1 MESVDSAAARRTY
14 LRLIEPVKGRII
26 GNVAIAA
33 LSSACEFVPYLAIAR
48 VAQLSIT
55 EGVPPSDV
63 LAMWVLVAVAGAAAG
78 RMLFSMATGR
88 CHYADADFRVHVRT
102 VLIEHL
108 GKIPLGWFNDNSSA
122 QVKQAATDDVLN
134 LHQSVGHAPVDVT
147 AALLSPLIPLVYL
160 FTVDVRFA
168 LLLVAYFVVVIGV
181 AWPFMMRD
189 FGPLNKRFNEAM
201 VEVSSAAVEM
211 VEGIAVIK
219 TFGSRS
225 RAGARY
231 RAATE
236 ELAKACYVWTK
247 RNGNAFSWVS
257 ALFSPGAMLVVL
269 LAATLAFVANG
280 VLPLERCVPFL
291 VLGVGVLA
299 GLVNLFRSIRMLQMS
314 LQAADHLASVLNVA
328 PLAEPERPR
337 PAAEGPVRM
346 EFEGVAFAYGEN
358 LPFVLQDVDVAL
370 EPGTVTALVG
380 DSGSGKT
387 TLARLIPRFWDPVSG
402 SVRMNGTELPQMASG
417 EVLSRVAV
425 VFQDS
430 MLLRASIADNIRLG
444 RPGATDEQVQAAAR
458 QAQIHDRV
466 MELPQGYDTVLGS
479 EGSDL
484 SGGEA
489 QRVAIARAIVQDAP
503 ILVLDE
509 ATAHADPENE
519 TAIQKALN
527 ALAKGRT
534 TVVIAHRLDT
544 IVHADQIL
552 VLVGGKVVERGVH
565 EELLAADG
573 HYAALWRSQQVDA
586 LEKALLVEGAAMRGA
601 AAGPQE
607 ADGEAEPNG
616 ADSRESE
623 ER

>member
-269 LAATLAFVANG
+269 LLQRWPSSRTAFCLWSGASLFWCWAWEFPRG
-280 VLPLERCVPFL
+280 WSTCFEAFECCRCRCRPPTIWPPFSTWL
-291 VLGVGVLA
+291 RWP
-299 GLVNLFRSIRMLQMS
+299 N
-314 LQAADHLASVLNVA
+314 
-328 PLAEPERPR
+328 P
-337 PAAEGPVRM
+337 
-346 EFEGVAFAYGEN
+346 
-358 LPFVLQDVDVAL
+358 
-370 EPGTVTALVG
+370 
-380 DSGSGKT
+380 SG
-387 TLARLIPRFWDPVSG
+387 LARRPKDPCAWS
-402 SVRMNGTELPQMASG
+402 
-417 EVLSRVAV
+417 SRA
-425 VFQDS
+425 
-430 MLLRASIADNIRLG
+430 
-444 RPGATDEQVQAAAR
+444 
-458 QAQIHDRV
+458 
-466 MELPQGYDTVLGS
+466 
-479 EGSDL
+479 
-484 SGGEA
+484 
-489 QRVAIARAIVQDAP
+489 
-503 ILVLDE
+503 
-509 ATAHADPENE
+509 
-519 TAIQKALN
+519 
-527 ALAKGRT
+527 
-534 TVVIAHRLDT
+534 
-544 IVHADQIL
+544 
-552 VLVGGKVVERGVH
+552 
-565 EELLAADG
+565 
-573 HYAALWRSQQVDA
+573 WRSHTA
-586 LEKALLVEGAAMRGA
+586 RTCLSCCKTSTSRW
-601 AAGPQE
+601 
-607 ADGEAEPNG
+607 
-616 ADSRESE
+616 SRE
-623 ER
+623 R

>member
-108 GKIPLGWFNDNSSA
+108 GKIPLGWFDDNSSA

-225 RAGARY
+225 RAGAR
-231 RAATE
+231 
-236 ELAKACYVWTK
+236 L
-247 RNGNAFSWVS
+247 
-257 ALFSPGAMLVVL
+257 
-269 LAATLAFVANG
+269 
-280 VLPLERCVPFL
+280 
-291 VLGVGVLA
+291 
-299 GLVNLFRSIRMLQMS
+299 S
-314 LQAADHLASVLNVA
+314 L
-328 PLAEPERPR
+328 
-337 PAAEGPVRM
+337 
-346 EFEGVAFAYGEN
+346 
-358 LPFVLQDVDVAL
+358 
-370 EPGTVTALVG
+370 
-380 DSGSGKT
+380 
-387 TLARLIPRFWDPVSG
+387 
-402 SVRMNGTELPQMASG
+402 
-417 EVLSRVAV
+417 
-425 VFQDS
+425 
-430 MLLRASIADNIRLG
+430 
-444 RPGATDEQVQAAAR
+444 
-458 QAQIHDRV
+458 IH
-466 MELPQGYDTVLGS
+466 
-479 EGSDL
+479 
-484 SGGEA
+484 
-489 QRVAIARAIVQDAP
+489 I
-503 ILVLDE
+503 
-509 ATAHADPENE
+509 
-519 TAIQKALN
+519 
-527 ALAKGRT
+527 
-534 TVVIAHRLDT
+534 
-544 IVHADQIL
+544 
-552 VLVGGKVVERGVH
+552 
-565 EELLAADG
+565 
-573 HYAALWRSQQVDA
+573 
-586 LEKALLVEGAAMRGA
+586 
-601 AAGPQE
+601 
-607 ADGEAEPNG
+607 
-616 ADSRESE
+616 
-623 ER
+623 

>member
-247 RNGNAFSWVS
+247 RNGNAFKI
-257 ALFSPGAMLVVL
+257 G
-269 LAATLAFVANG
+269 
-280 VLPLERCVPFL
+280 
-291 VLGVGVLA
+291 
-299 GLVNLFRSIRMLQMS
+299 
-314 LQAADHLASVLNVA
+314 
-328 PLAEPERPR
+328 
-337 PAAEGPVRM
+337 
-346 EFEGVAFAYGEN
+346 
-358 LPFVLQDVDVAL
+358 
-370 EPGTVTALVG
+370 
-380 DSGSGKT
+380 
-387 TLARLIPRFWDPVSG
+387 
-402 SVRMNGTELPQMASG
+402 
-417 EVLSRVAV
+417 
-425 VFQDS
+425 
-430 MLLRASIADNIRLG
+430 RASCR
-444 RPGATDEQVQAAAR
+444 E
-458 QAQIHDRV
+458 RV
-466 MELPQGYDTVLGS
+466 
-479 EGSDL
+479 
-484 SGGEA
+484 
-489 QRVAIARAIVQDAP
+489 
-503 ILVLDE
+503 
-509 ATAHADPENE
+509 
-519 TAIQKALN
+519 
-527 ALAKGRT
+527 
-534 TVVIAHRLDT
+534 
-544 IVHADQIL
+544 
-552 VLVGGKVVERGVH
+552 
-565 EELLAADG
+565 
-573 HYAALWRSQQVDA
+573 
-586 LEKALLVEGAAMRGA
+586 
-601 AAGPQE
+601 
-607 ADGEAEPNG
+607 
-616 ADSRESE
+616 
-623 ER
+623 

>member
-291 VLGVGVLA
+291 VLGVGVPA

-489 QRVAIARAIVQDAP
+489 QRVAIAR
-503 ILVLDE
+503 
-509 ATAHADPENE
+509 
-519 TAIQKALN
+519 
-527 ALAKGRT
+527 
-534 TVVIAHRLDT
+534 HRPRC
-544 IVHADQIL
+544 AYSRAR
-552 VLVGGKVVERGVH
+552 RG
-565 EELLAADG
+565 DRPCG
-573 HYAALWRSQQVDA
+573 S
-586 LEKALLVEGAAMRGA
+586 
-601 AAGPQE
+601 
-607 ADGEAEPNG
+607 
-616 ADSRESE
+616 
-623 ER
+623 

>member
-1 MESVDSAAARRTY
+1 
-14 LRLIEPVKGRII
+14 
-26 GNVAIAA
+26 
-33 LSSACEFVPYLAIAR
+33 
-48 VAQLSIT
+48 
-55 EGVPPSDV
+55 
-63 LAMWVLVAVAGAAAG
+63 MWVLVAVAGAAAG

-257 ALFSPGAMLVVL
+257 ASFSPGAMLVVL

-280 VLPLERCVPFL
+280 VLPLERCVPFS
-291 VLGVGVLA
+291 GVGR
-299 GLVNLFRSIRMLQMS
+299 GKF
-314 LQAADHLASVLNVA
+314 
-328 PLAEPERPR
+328 PR
-337 PAAEGPVRM
+337 GWSTC
-346 EFEGVAFAYGEN
+346 FEAFECCRCRCR
-358 LPFVLQDVDVAL
+358 LPTIWPPFSTWLRW
-370 EPGTVTALVG
+370 PNP
-380 DSGSGKT
+380 SG
-387 TLARLIPRFWDPVSG
+387 LARRPKDPCAWS
-402 SVRMNGTELPQMASG
+402 
-417 EVLSRVAV
+417 SRA
-425 VFQDS
+425 
-430 MLLRASIADNIRLG
+430 
-444 RPGATDEQVQAAAR
+444 
-458 QAQIHDRV
+458 
-466 MELPQGYDTVLGS
+466 
-479 EGSDL
+479 
-484 SGGEA
+484 
-489 QRVAIARAIVQDAP
+489 
-503 ILVLDE
+503 
-509 ATAHADPENE
+509 
-519 TAIQKALN
+519 
-527 ALAKGRT
+527 
-534 TVVIAHRLDT
+534 
-544 IVHADQIL
+544 
-552 VLVGGKVVERGVH
+552 
-565 EELLAADG
+565 
-573 HYAALWRSQQVDA
+573 WRSRTA
-586 LEKALLVEGAAMRGA
+586 RTCLSCCKTSTSRW
-601 AAGPQE
+601 
-607 ADGEAEPNG
+607 
-616 ADSRESE
+616 SRE
-623 ER
+623 R

>member
-291 VLGVGVLA
+291 VLGVGIPA

-314 LQAADHLASVLNVA
+314 L
-328 PLAEPERPR
+328 
-337 PAAEGPVRM
+337 
-346 EFEGVAFAYGEN
+346 
-358 LPFVLQDVDVAL
+358 
-370 EPGTVTALVG
+370 
-380 DSGSGKT
+380 
-387 TLARLIPRFWDPVSG
+387 
-402 SVRMNGTELPQMASG
+402 
-417 EVLSRVAV
+417 
-425 VFQDS
+425 
-430 MLLRASIADNIRLG
+430 
-444 RPGATDEQVQAAAR
+444 
-458 QAQIHDRV
+458 
-466 MELPQGYDTVLGS
+466 
-479 EGSDL
+479 
-484 SGGEA
+484 
-489 QRVAIARAIVQDAP
+489 
-503 ILVLDE
+503 
-509 ATAHADPENE
+509 
-519 TAIQKALN
+519 
-527 ALAKGRT
+527 
-534 TVVIAHRLDT
+534 
-544 IVHADQIL
+544 
-552 VLVGGKVVERGVH
+552 
-565 EELLAADG
+565 
-573 HYAALWRSQQVDA
+573 
-586 LEKALLVEGAAMRGA
+586 
-601 AAGPQE
+601 
-607 ADGEAEPNG
+607 
-616 ADSRESE
+616 
-623 ER
+623 